1 MISKAAFDLQIF
13 TKYPVR
19 TIRDSLKD
27 VLRGENIPAGSRW
40 IFCVLSQARRD
51 NFLCD
56 SDAIG
61 YMYMSAVG
69 KRGPCPSPTP

>member
-27 VLRGENIPAGSRW
+27 VLRGKHPCRFEVDILRSVASK
-40 IFCVLSQARRD
+40 AR
-51 NFLCD
+51 FYLCD